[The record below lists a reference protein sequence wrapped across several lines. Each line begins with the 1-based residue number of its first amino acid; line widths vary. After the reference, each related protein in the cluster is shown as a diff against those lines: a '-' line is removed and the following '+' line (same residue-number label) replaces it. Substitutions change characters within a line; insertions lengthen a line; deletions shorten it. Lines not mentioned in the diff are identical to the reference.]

1 MSYSRVGSSTADGSV
16 ARLAYTS
23 PMNGLH
29 ERWTANGL
37 FALLWVVGRLP
48 LRLHHGLGRWLGDLM
63 RWVNGREWRVARRN
77 LALCVPELGLAER
90 DALARESMRETG
102 CPLLETCR
110 LWSRPLADGLALI
123 REVEN
128 AELLEQAL
136 ARGKGV
142 IVAAPHLGNWELLS
156 QYLASKAPISVV
168 YRPPRQ
174 AFVERVIQR
183 GRHHP
188 GVSQVRAE
196 AAGVRSLFR
205 TLLAGGMLG
214 ILPDQQPKQGDGEFA
229 PFFGIEALTMSLLTR
244 LLQRS
249 EAEVVFAW
257 AQRLPASQGFKIV
270 FLPGDTVMRD
280 ADSARAIAA
289 LNRGVEACVRRAM
302 AQYQWGYKRFSISPP
317 GQPHRYDG
325 HL

>member
-1 MSYSRVGSSTADGSV
+1 MVE
-16 ARLAYTS
+16 LAYTAC
-23 PMNGLH
+23 MNGMLD
-29 ERWTANGL
+29 RALANAL
-37 FALLWVVGRLP
+37 FAVLWLVGRLP
-48 LRLHHGLGRWLGDLM
+48 LRMQHRLGRGLGDLM
-63 RWVNGREWRVARRN
+63 RLLNGREWRVARRN
-77 LALCVPELGLAER
+77 LALCVPEICADAR
-90 DALARESMRETG
+90 DDLARETLRETG
-102 CPLLETCR
+102 CLLLETCR
-110 LWSRPLADGLALI
+110 FWTRPLADGLALI

-128 AELLEQAL
+128 GELLDHAL
-136 ARGKGV
+136 ALGKGV

-168 YRPPRQ
+168 YRAPRQ
-174 AFVERVIQR
+174 AFMERVIQR
-183 GRHHP
+183 GRRHP

-229 PFFGIEALTMSLLTR
+229 PFFDIQALTMSLLTR

-249 EAEVVFAW
+249 EATVVFAW
-257 AQRLPASQGFKIV
+257 AQRLPGSAGFKIV
-270 FLPGDTVMRD
+270 FLPGEAAMRD
-280 ADSARAIAA
+280 ADASVAIAA
-289 LNRGVEACVRRAM
+289 LNRGVESCVRRAM

-317 GQPHRYDG
+317 GEPHRYNG